1 VEPLLKGFCHFDGI
15 PFYLKGGFMHPNEL
29 NVLQNTELFMEEA
42 TKLGEQYIEALK
54 EQISRQKERKQK

>member
-1 VEPLLKGFCHFDGI
+1 
-15 PFYLKGGFMHPNEL
+15 MHPNEL